1 MSDKYHDT
9 VAASSVTTDDGQVKA
24 AMEKIL
30 AEHKQGEH
38 EPGRVPLPVQ
48 HNRPYNP

>member
-24 AMEKIL
+24 ARRKSW
-30 AEHKQGEH
+30 QNTS
-38 EPGRVPLPVQ
+38 R
-48 HNRPYNP
+48 RT